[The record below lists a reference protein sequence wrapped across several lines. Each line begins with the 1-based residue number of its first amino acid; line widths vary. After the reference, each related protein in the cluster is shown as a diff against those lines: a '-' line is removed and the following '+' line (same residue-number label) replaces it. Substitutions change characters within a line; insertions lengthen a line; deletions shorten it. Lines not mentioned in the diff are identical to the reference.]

1 MNDVIK
7 TILERRTI
15 RRFKPDQIGKEELDL
30 IIECGL
36 YAPTSGGMQ
45 RVDMLVCQDKEIN
58 AKLGRIN
65 RKVFG
70 HANSDGIHFVS
81 ETQKSIA
88 DDDNIKSAF
97 YDAPTVIT
105 LFAPGDWIYNQ
116 QDCASVAITMSLAAW
131 SLGIGSCYVS
141 RAEETFTTEY
151 GREIMANAGISE
163 DKIAL
168 VHLCLGYPVMK
179 DNQPKKRKEGRV
191 IFPKFK

>member
-1 MNDVIK
+1 MNEVIK

-15 RRFKPDQIGKEELDL
+15 RKYQDRQISREELDL
-30 IIECGL
+30 ILEAGL

-45 RVDMLVCQDKEIN
+45 RVEMLVCQDKEIN
-58 AKLGRIN
+58 DTLGKIN

-70 HANSDGIHFVS
+70 HANSDRIHFVS

-105 LFAPGDWIYNQ
+105 LFAPKDWVYNQ

-131 SLGIGSCYVS
+131 SVGIGSCYVS
-141 RAEETFTTEY
+141 RAEETFATEY
-151 GREIMANAGISE
+151 GQEIMEKAGISE
-163 DKIAL
+163 DKTAF
-168 VHLCLGYPVMK
+168 VHLCLGYPTNIANK
-179 DNQPKKRKEGRV
+179 PKKRKEGR
-191 IFPKFK
+191 IKFL